1 MENQVYILNK
11 SLKKIKSLLICK
23 ILCTSLIIVFLQF
36 KQSSIPNKVPTNETA
51 ASTQIENK
59 TSKSSGK
66 TLSF

>member
-1 MENQVYILNK
+1 MENHVYILNK
-11 SLKKIKSLLICK
+11 SLNKIKSLLICK
-23 ILCTSLIIVFLQF
+23 ILYTSLIIVFLQF
-36 KQSSIPNKVPTNETA
+36 KQSIPNKVPTNETA